1 MLYAKWIWFSIIL
14 ISKESAN
21 YKCSKYK
28 DGKVESTWKEYY
40 DDERLKKTKN
50 MEKQMDFLNLIMIK
64 VKDELIDI
72 DLEGEKLYFEVYII
86 KILTFF

>member
-1 MLYAKWIWFSIIL
+1 
-14 ISKESAN
+14 
-21 YKCSKYK
+21 
-28 DGKVESTWKEYY
+28 
-40 DDERLKKTKN
+40 